1 MTPRGAR
8 RPFVAKEA
16 DTELVDTVEV
26 VDASTDEEVGAEVE
40 LIAEVDG
47 PAEAG

>member
-8 RPFVAKEA
+8 RPFVTKEA
-16 DTELVDTVEV
+16 GTELTDAVEV

-47 PAEAG
+47 PAKAD